1 MQEIW
6 GLSSQMKTDVSNQCQ
21 ENASKKCDKY
31 VFLLL
36 PDNIWNT
43 YDKKAIWNARFGD
56 NRKNLPPFHSSN
68 KVR

>member
-56 NRKNLPPFHSSN
+56 NR
-68 KVR
+68 